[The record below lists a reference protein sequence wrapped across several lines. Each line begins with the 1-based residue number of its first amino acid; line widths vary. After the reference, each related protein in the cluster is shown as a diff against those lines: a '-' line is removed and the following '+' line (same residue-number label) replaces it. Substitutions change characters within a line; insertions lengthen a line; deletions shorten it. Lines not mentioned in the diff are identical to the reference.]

1 MVGRGTRLC
10 KDLYYQGEDK
20 KFFYIF
26 DYCKNLEFFS
36 ENPETVEGNSSD
48 SLDTRLFKTKV
59 ELLQILN
66 ENSDKIS
73 EDENKIKQ
81 ETIEN
86 LKDIINNMTTENV
99 IVRGSRRYVEKYK
112 DNEIWDNYSLLD
124 YEEINNKLSHYQH
137 NLLIVMRML
146 NTLIIQ
152 LKNFNYVF

>member
-26 DYCKNLEFFS
+26 DYCKNLNFS

-73 EDENKIKQ
+73 EDENIIKK
-81 ETIEN
+81 ETTEN
-86 LKDIINNMTTENV
+86 LKI
-99 IVRGSRRYVEKYK
+99 
-112 DNEIWDNYSLLD
+112 
-124 YEEINNKLSHYQH
+124 LST
-137 NLLIVMRML
+137 I
-146 NTLIIQ
+146 
-152 LKNFNYVF
+152 